1 MSTEINLHELAE
13 KVIKLGLSL
22 GADQVEAYTIYGAAR
37 NVQLERGS
45 IRRFTDVANSGLGIR
60 VIKDKAIGMASTTI
74 FSDESIENTVKDAFS
89 LAKVSPPDENF
100 NSLPEDNRSTPEI
113 KDCFDQNII
122 DLSVE
127 DFTQMILE
135 GVQEAQVRDDAI
147 IGGSF
152 TAGNGE
158 RFIITS
164 QGIDRFS
171 KQTSITGYLSV
182 KLQDGEDIGNAY
194 YFDSSK
200 VLADFDH
207 IVVGKEAGKRAVNM
221 LGSQK
226 IESATLPILLD
237 PDSSM
242 GTIAPIISSGI
253 NAFNVFNR
261 TAYFVDKIGDAIAS
275 DNLTI
280 TDDPFYPGGV
290 DSSAFDDEGV
300 IPNKLELVKD
310 GILNTYITDSYTAP
324 LVGLENTGHASRG
337 SFATRPKP
345 STYSL
350 DIKAGETAKD
360 TLLEDLKE
368 GILLIGSS
376 IVDMSGNPQISAQIN
391 QGFYVKGGEIQYPVK
406 NAMIGTTIFE
416 VFEKIEDFSKE
427 QQNRHGHKSPW
438 MLLSPL
444 QVSGGK

>member
-74 FSDESIENTVKDAFS
+74 FSHESIENTVKDAFS

-237 PDSSM
+237 PDGSM

-406 NAMIGTTIFE
+406 NAMIGTTVFE